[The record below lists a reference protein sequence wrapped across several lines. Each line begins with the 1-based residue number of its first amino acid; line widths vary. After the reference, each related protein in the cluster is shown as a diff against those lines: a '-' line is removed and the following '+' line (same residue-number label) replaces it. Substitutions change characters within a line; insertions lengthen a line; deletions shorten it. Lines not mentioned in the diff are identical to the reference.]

1 MDTPA
6 KPDDLSDMGPS
17 PFELELYGSLTNA
30 LNVLRGSDP
39 SAIVWS
45 IVRGLNPFPQNI
57 AFKVSN
63 EATWRLERNAV
74 PRDFV
79 ELARQFYGVTK
90 ADLLAQGRIALHE
103 LLTRVTPHYDL
114 ICSNWRVVYAVKH
127 GFATLQNLFL
137 DEEPLHMRQQRFA
150 ESYAYVDFTDEA
162 GVKKEFFL
170 SGYDKF
176 TNLTP
181 DGKHPIKFLGNYHQC
196 EQLLKQLKLDD
207 IYQLPVQPED
217 QKLVSK
223 PKVDP
228 HGHKLLCEMVD
239 SLNKEQSEQRS

>member
-30 LNVLRGSDP
+30 LNVLRGSAP

-90 ADLLAQGRIALHE
+90 ADLLAQGRVAFYK
-103 LLTRVTPHYDL
+103 LLSLEVPQYDL
-114 ICSNWRVVYAVKH
+114 ICSNWRVVYAIKREFVM
-127 GFATLQNLFL
+127 LQNFFASVKKKKIYEL
-137 DEEPLHMRQQRFA
+137 QQRFA
-150 ESYAYVDFTDEA
+150 ESFAFVDFVDEA
-162 GVKKEFFL
+162 EVHKEYFL
-170 SGYDKF
+170 KSREVCF
-176 TNLTP
+176 IMTT
-181 DGKHPIKFLGNYHQC
+181 DGKHPINFIGNYQRC
-196 EQLLKQLKLDD
+196 EQLLKQLKLDGV
-207 IYQLPVQPED
+207 YQLPPLPQ
-217 QKLVSK
+217 
-223 PKVDP
+223 
-228 HGHKLLCEMVD
+228 
-239 SLNKEQSEQRS
+239 NKEMR

>member
-30 LNVLRGSDP
+30 LNVLRGSAP

-196 EQLLKQLKLDD
+196 ELLLKQLKLDD
-207 IYQLPVQPED
+207 IYQLP
-217 QKLVSK
+217 
-223 PKVDP
+223 
-228 HGHKLLCEMVD
+228 
-239 SLNKEQSEQRS
+239 EQTE

>member
-30 LNVLRGSDP
+30 LNVLRGSAP

-90 ADLLAQGRIALHE
+90 ADLLAQGRVAFYK
-103 LLTRVTPHYDL
+103 LLSLEVPQYDL
-114 ICSNWRVVYAVKH
+114 ICSNWRVVYAIKRD
-127 GFATLQNLFL
+127 AIFL
-137 DEEPLHMRQQRFA
+137 VLTARSSNAKALPSSAQ
-150 ESYAYVDFTDEA
+150 
-162 GVKKEFFL
+162 FL
-170 SGYDKF
+170 RHRAAVH
-176 TNLTP
+176 TA
-181 DGKHPIKFLGNYHQC
+181 
-196 EQLLKQLKLDD
+196 
-207 IYQLPVQPED
+207 
-217 QKLVSK
+217 
-223 PKVDP
+223 
-228 HGHKLLCEMVD
+228 
-239 SLNKEQSEQRS
+239 R

>member
-30 LNVLRGSDP
+30 LNVLRGSAP

-90 ADLLAQGRIALHE
+90 ADLLAQGRVAFYE
-103 LLTRVTPHYDL
+103 LLNLKEPQLDL
-114 ICSNWRVVYAVKH
+114 ICSNWRVVYAVKRE
-127 GFATLQNLFL
+127 FVTLQNFFSTV
-137 DEEPLHMRQQRFA
+137 EKKKPYVIQQRFA
-150 ESYAYVDFTDEA
+150 ESFAFVDFVDEA
-162 GVKKEFFL
+162 EIHKEYLLKRREGCSFM
-170 SGYDKF
+170 S
-176 TNLTP
+176 P
-181 DGKHPIKFLGNYHQC
+181 DGKHPINFIGNYQQC
-196 EQLLKQLKLDD
+196 EQLLKQLKLDG
-207 IYQLPVQPED
+207 IYQLPT
-217 QKLVSK
+217 LS
-223 PKVDP
+223 
-228 HGHKLLCEMVD
+228 
-239 SLNKEQSEQRS
+239 